1 MAHAP
6 MLGLRCDNVDV
17 HVVKLVD
24 RGPGAG
30 GRSEEGRKVKTP
42 QFTDFGKIID
52 LLDHVGLAT
61 LMLTA
66 IEHSLNSTL
75 RR

>member
-6 MLGLRCDNVDV
+6 MNVDV
-17 HVVKLVD
+17 MMLCSQISKSVD
-24 RGPGAG
+24 RGPVAG

-52 LLDHVGLAT
+52 LDHVGLAT